1 MSSSSSRSSHDYVH
15 IKEGTA
21 VMKYNKAEAV
31 FYNKVQVFNRD
42 ISIQVIRLFSEI
54 RIREKEELY
63 EKKMKRYQDC
73 LLKSGSN
80 DPNNKPPNDFLKQF
94 SIKILDALAATGLR
108 SIRYLKEI
116 DNVSQVTINDLDP
129 KATEQALQ
137 NATENNIE
145 SSKINIRT
153 GDAIMYMYDVSRD
166 PFRHYDVVDLDP
178 YGSAAPFLDSAVQ
191 AVADGG
197 LLCVTCTDTAILAG
211 NYPEVCFAKYSAV
224 SVKATYC
231 HEMSLRI
238 LLHSIESAATKY
250 KVFISTPTFI
260 SIYQHFL
267 MILLLSAT

>member
-1 MSSSSSRSSHDYVH
+1 MSSNGSSSGQAYVQ

-42 ISIQVIRLFSEI
+42 ISIQVIRLFSEM
-54 RIREKEELY
+54 RRTEKKELY
-63 EKKMKRYQDC
+63 EKKLKRYEDC
-73 LLKSGSN
+73 LQKSGTD
-80 DPNNKPPNDFLKQF
+80 DPNNKPPNDFLKDF

-116 DNVSQVTINDLDP
+116 DNVSQVTINDLDTQ
-129 KATEQALQ
+129 ATEQALQ
-137 NATENNIE
+137 NATENNVE
-145 SSKINIRT
+145 KSKIKIRT
-153 GDAIMYMYDVSRD
+153 GDAIMYMYEVSRD

-211 NYPEVCFAKYSAV
+211 NYPEVCFAKYGAI

-250 KVFISTPTFI
+250 KVFLHSFFHIALHKIKSFTL
-260 SIYQHFL
+260 H
-267 MILLLSAT
+267 